1 MSIKSI
7 KKGLLREP
15 NFEDYMES
23 KPSAFE
29 VKWGKNP
36 GDLLEEKAPFLR
48 DLVEGTLNVIDPFLA
63 GVNTF
68 IELLD
73 IVVDL
78 LSAVAGVFFDAF
90 SLITLAIREALES
103 VINLFTGLSLN
114 WMQHFPTTPK
124 SRRNPDEIMYDLGMA
139 YIDRGDSNRPIT
151 VQDSFGA
158 TLVALWSYP
167 NLEKLMLEF
176 NRINKLLKGVLDTNI
191 PLDTRFSA
199 LDTSY
204 EDLIIP
210 RGVQGFS
217 LTGLNTTVFT
227 PDKDKAY
234 YMVGKTYDS
243 FKEAKDD
250 SLAVWFNSYFLVFFL
265 QKGDTFYI
273 LMKPDEAAWKED
285 RDDPF
290 PLEQWLLLAKEA
302 FGSIPIKA
310 SPADLALYKL
320 VHDPVHLFFWLFLH
334 NQNQDSYDSVAEALE
349 KKSLAQKAIN
359 SLPFNFTNELI
370 KVEVAKDKDGRF
382 VVLIASTVRWRLL
395 NILLSRANLRGDF
408 KYRGA
413 DYDIPSKYTVVNTS
427 YNKAMIGQA
436 PNFNGSLQLTQFGPI
451 AKCVSTLAGWALIV
465 GKGPS
470 YSEKYKTIV
479 VVAQR
484 RLNRIAEQT
493 QQLVSAIASMVSFL
507 SLGAGSNMML
517 CTGTG
522 KAEDFANALINAP
535 LHPNYPS
542 TDLSDI
548 NHNLSEQPSVLQK
561 SEEAA
566 KTLVFS
572 GAFLLHFGISDP
584 RADIPTLE
592 KLLGILF
599 KEFSAEE
606 LKETKFEPIG
616 SRFDNL

>member
-23 KPSAFE
+23 KPSDFE
-29 VKWGKNP
+29 VKWGTNP
-36 GDLLEEKAPFLR
+36 GDLLEDKAPFLR

-114 WMQHFPTTPK
+114 WMLHFPTTPK

-139 YIDRGDSNRPIT
+139 YIDRGDTNRPIT

-158 TLVALWSYP
+158 TVVALWSFP

-176 NRINKLLKGVLDTNI
+176 NRINKLLKGVLDTNS
-191 PLDTRFSA
+191 PLDTRFST
-199 LDTSY
+199 LDTRY
-204 EDLIIP
+204 EDLLLPKEHPI
-210 RGVQGFS
+210 
-217 LTGLNTTVFT
+217 
-227 PDKDKAY
+227 Y
-234 YMVGKTYDS
+234 VGKDTLYFSYKAHDSIQSAYD
-243 FKEAKDD
+243 E
-250 SLAVWFNSYFLVFFL
+250 
-265 QKGDTFYI
+265 
-273 LMKPDEAAWKED
+273 
-285 RDDPF
+285 
-290 PLEQWLLLAKEA
+290 
-302 FGSIPIKA
+302 
-310 SPADLALYKL
+310 YK
-320 VHDPVHLFFWLFLH
+320 
-334 NQNQDSYDSVAEALE
+334 
-349 KKSLAQKAIN
+349 
-359 SLPFNFTNELI
+359 
-370 KVEVAKDKDGRF
+370 
-382 VVLIASTVRWRLL
+382 VVLANKEILTANPKCFIAKRDEQQEKYYVVLGPISLYEDINEELFYLSVLVNKGAYTAQSFIPNAMTDSALSNNTYL
-395 NILLSRANLRGDF
+395 N
-408 KYRGA
+408 
-413 DYDIPSKYTVVNTS
+413 PSLN
-427 YNKAMIGQA
+427 GQA

-451 AKCVSTLAGWALIV
+451 AKTVSTLAGWALIV

-548 NHNLSEQPSVLQK
+548 NHNLSKQSSVLQK

-572 GAFLLHFGISDP
+572 GAVLLHFGISDP
-584 RADIPTLE
+584 RADIQTLE

>member
-23 KPSAFE
+23 KPSGFE
-29 VKWGKNP
+29 VKWGTNP
-36 GDLLEEKAPFLR
+36 GDLLEDKVPFLR

-114 WMQHFPTTPK
+114 WMLHFPTTPK

-139 YIDRGDSNRPIT
+139 YIDRGDTNRPIT

-158 TLVALWSYP
+158 TVVALWSFP

-176 NRINKLLKGVLDTNI
+176 NRINKLLKGVLDTNS
-191 PLDTRFSA
+191 PLDTRFST
-199 LDTSY
+199 LDTRY
-204 EDLIIP
+204 DDLIIP
-210 RGVQGFS
+210 QGIS
-217 LTGLNTTVFT
+217 LTGLNTVVFT
-227 PDKDKAY
+227 PDEDKIY
-234 YMVGKTYDS
+234 YIVDETYDS
-243 FKEAKDD
+243 YEEALGA
-250 SLAVWFNSYFLVFFL
+250 SLAIYFTLLVYIL
-265 QKGDTFYI
+265 QKGGAFYI
-273 LMKPDEAAWKED
+273 LIAPDEAEWEKENT
-285 RDDPF
+285 DPYPF
-290 PLEQWLLLAKEA
+290 EQYLVKIEEIY
-302 FGSIPIKA
+302 GRKPIKLPPTTL
-310 SPADLALYKL
+310 SLYKL
-320 VHDPVHLFFWLFLH
+320 VIQPFSLFFWQWH
-334 NQNQDSYDSVAEALE
+334 DADSTTDYDSVAEALE
-349 KKSLAQKAIN
+349 IKSYVKGYIDSRA
-359 SLPFNFTNELI
+359 FTLKNQLI
-370 KVEVAKDKDGRF
+370 KVEVVKNKEDRF
-382 VVLIASTVRWRLL
+382 EVWIVSSVTRKVLNSLLERGIGNYFRRILKQELKASE
-395 NILLSRANLRGDF
+395 
-408 KYRGA
+408 
-413 DYDIPSKYTVVNTS
+413 YTIVNTS

-451 AKCVSTLAGWALIV
+451 AKTVSTLAGWALIV

-548 NHNLSEQPSVLQK
+548 NHNLSKQSSVLQK

-572 GAFLLHFGISDP
+572 GAVLLHFGISDP
-584 RADIPTLE
+584 RADIQTLE